1 MYIYNFDD
9 VAEWWRKPILK
20 YELKDI
26 NFKQK
31 KRKNTEIKEFYV
43 EKLIIMWK
51 YFNNIFDSQRAIRIN
66 CNKHEK

>member
-51 YFNNIFDSQRAIRIN
+51 SWTIYLIRR
-66 CNKHEK
+66 EQSE